1 MIEASIYL
9 CIMCLFL
16 QAMVCDD
23 KIIMTKR
30 DPWMFEI
37 QMNVGNISQMIY
49 HAPFNEWPLNEIFK
63 VSIQCLEVKPMRYVF
78 IFITFPH

>member
-1 MIEASIYL
+1 
-9 CIMCLFL
+9 
-16 QAMVCDD
+16 
-23 KIIMTKR
+23 
-30 DPWMFEI
+30 MFEI

-49 HAPFNEWPLNEIFK
+49 HAPFNESPLNEIFK